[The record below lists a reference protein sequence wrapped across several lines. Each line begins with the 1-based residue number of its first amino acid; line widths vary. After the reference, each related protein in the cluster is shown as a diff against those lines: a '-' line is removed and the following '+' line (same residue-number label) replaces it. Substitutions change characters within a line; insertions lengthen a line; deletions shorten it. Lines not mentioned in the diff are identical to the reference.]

1 MKPTTIIVSP
11 NGIVITED
19 MLIPL
24 PSNSAESSE
33 VKTFNAIDE
42 STPATVEQLA
52 DEYANSFFNESDE
65 INSIIYNSFK
75 NGYNTRNADIES
87 IIKEVLKRA
96 TQMGRGYSLNEDNFQ
111 HKIKQSILNTLYSD
125 LL

>member
-11 NGIVITED
+11 
-19 MLIPL
+19 
-24 PSNSAESSE
+24 
-33 VKTFNAIDE
+33 
-42 STPATVEQLA
+42 TVEQLA
-52 DEYANSFFNESDE
+52 EEKY
-65 INSIIYNSFK
+65 K
-75 NGYNTRNADIES
+75 GYNTRNADIES

-111 HKIKQSILNTLYSD
+111 HKIKQSILNTPYSD

>member
-11 NGIVITED
+11 
-19 MLIPL
+19 
-24 PSNSAESSE
+24 
-33 VKTFNAIDE
+33 
-42 STPATVEQLA
+42 TVEQLA
-52 DEYANSFFNESDE
+52 EEYIKNDPDYNVEGLSDYQNGKFNGFID
-65 INSIIYNSFK
+65 
-75 NGYNTRNADIES
+75 GYNTRNADIES

-111 HKIKQSILNTLYSD
+111 HKIKQSILNTPYSD